1 MSEALEQRFGNFKKS
16 IQINKYGSQ
25 WEKDRKNFLV
35 NFKKGFFENL
45 GAWDFFPVVYKNDFI
60 EKDLQYVGATNEKKI
75 IKIGNNNF
83 CVPRNH
89 RNRILSHS
97 VNYLNIIKN
106 YINENDVI
114 CEVGTG
120 PGVLSALVHQE
131 KKTTNILIDIP
142 DVMLVGISFLF
153 SIFPEKKYLLPNE
166 IKDLDITNINKYDFI
181 FLTPEQTELISEN
194 SVNFVINTQS
204 FMEMDK
210 NEVENYLKLF
220 DRILKNYGHFFCSNR
235 LRKRHY
241 FFNYPFFLINNLK
254 LISLEKDA
262 FFYKNQRLASMLNLL
277 AIKDPKGKGIK
288 FGFFD
293 KIKGIFLFKSWEFFY
308 WTKIDIKYLIN
319 LFLKFV
325 KIR

>member
-1 MSEALEQRFGNFKKS
+1 MSEALDKRFENFKKS
-16 IQINKYGSQ
+16 IKINRYGSQ

-35 NFKKGFFENL
+35 NFKNGFFENL
-45 GAWDFFPVVYKNDFI
+45 GSWDFFPVIYKSNFI
-60 EKDLQYVGATNEKKI
+60 EKDLQYVGITNEKI

-83 CVPRNH
+83 CVPKNH

-97 VNYLNIIKN
+97 INYLNILKS
-106 YINENDVI
+106 YINNNDVI

-120 PGVLSALVHQE
+120 PGVLSALIYQE

-166 IKDLDITNINKYDFI
+166 IENLNSLNIDKYDFI
-181 FLTPEQTELISEN
+181 FLTPEQTELVPKN

-220 DRILKNYGHFFCSNR
+220 DRILKNYGYFFCSNR

-241 FFNYPFFLINNLK
+241 FFNYPFFLIRNLK
-254 LISLEKDA
+254 LIFLEKDA
-262 FFYKNQRLASMLNLL
+262 FFYKNKKLSSMLNLL
-277 AIKDPKGKGIK
+277 AIKDPKSKGVK
-288 FGFFD
+288 FNLFN
-293 KIKGIFLFKSWEFFY
+293 KIKGVFLFKSWEFFY

-319 LFLKFV
+319 FV
-325 KIR
+325 FKLIKIR